1 MPHLSEIDTTNRGAI
16 EKARVTRV
24 QKSVEAG
31 RPRLP
36 DPLVPD
42 DFVDAT
48 EAPEDLQS
56 TPPPRK
62 TIDQLFAEVGGRTKA
77 QITTQADKLF
87 NRLVDEE
94 FAPEPR
100 SAFPE
105 LPVAA
110 QSASNLAFGFMDEL
124 STVMG
129 LPVEAVNE
137 AMGIVGESLGAD
149 SDTLTFLD
157 SPGNAI
163 KAVKA
168 AFTKMGQLPS
178 PELDNFER
186 RVGRS
191 AFTAAVIAATIQARA
206 PILAAEQGIT
216 VTSYIR
222 QQLGEFALKH
232 PGVFAVSEAGG
243 VVGAQFGGEQFG
255 PGGAAVGAFVGG
267 GLPSIVFGAGSGA
280 VLSPF
285 KAFKNLRDFYAI
297 PRAARGEDP
306 IFTPLEARTAT
317 FFAQRQVEGD
327 KLMIDNSI
335 KSTINRV
342 RKSGLEPATAEIVLR
357 RGLEQTLQA
366 VLKIEKKMFERI
378 PQKVRVSTKA
388 IVAAAERMLQ
398 APDIAPEV
406 LPMTKINQILG
417 SPNKDG
423 VRPDFPPIGSER
435 TVRDLGRQRSS
446 LLALQR
452 EARADE
458 NSALVGNLGKL
469 IASVDRSIKNGL
481 PDNEIVDQARAFS
494 KLRHDNFA
502 RGPVGVV
509 LRYLPSGDPNVSPTQ
524 TATQL
529 MKTFGGTGGERG
541 GGQFGTEQVVTGA
554 AQAKRKQVI
563 QQLETAI
570 RTRFREA
577 ASEAELAA
585 KPGGGP
591 EAAGKAAEKFIREN
605 AAGIKGLA
613 KLDNELNTVRKRL
626 VEFQDQKDTI
636 TSSAL
641 AKFSTL
647 DPDIAA
653 AKIVASPNPTKDVK
667 ALLKDFKGDEDAI
680 EGLQNGIIENLFK
693 SAAKGGVVTEGGHR
707 GISGVI
713 LLNRLS
719 DPKIDRMLEVLYANA
734 PDKLSRLRSLAIIA
748 SRLAEGQGQ
757 SAAFIRG
764 TKIAAG
770 VTGAFAGR
778 LLGVITGLGGT
789 VQVPGIFA
797 AEARRVVAN
806 AVQQLNPAAMLRFAV
821 NEPVWEKLLLSKFP
835 TNPKGVKKFM
845 IQARRI
851 VTTIEG
857 TRKTLAFHDGFALPI
872 PGELDEFEPLGP

>member
-1 MPHLSEIDTTNRGAI
+1 MPHLSEVDTVNREAI

-36 DPLVPD
+36 DPLVAD

-48 EAPEDLQS
+48 EAPENLQS

-62 TIDQLFAEVGGRTKA
+62 TIDQLFADVGGRTKA

-110 QSASNLAFGFMDEL
+110 QSVSNLAFGVSDEL
-124 STVMG
+124 AKLTG
-129 LPVEAVNE
+129 LVPEAVNE
-137 AMGIVGESLGAD
+137 ALMLLGKSLGAD
-149 SDTLTFLD
+149 SDSLTFLD
-157 SPGNAI
+157 SPGDAL
-163 KAVKA
+163 KAVKK
-168 AFTKMGQLPS
+168 AFEAVGQRPM

-191 AFTAAVIAATIQARA
+191 AFTAGIIAATIQARA
-206 PILAAEQGIT
+206 PVLALEEG
-216 VTSYIR
+216 VTLLSFIGK
-222 QQLGEFALKH
+222 QLGEFALKH
-232 PGVFAVSEAGG
+232 PGMFAATEAGA
-243 VVGAQFGGEQFG
+243 VVGAQFGGEEFG
-255 PGGAAVGAFVGG
+255 PTGAIVGGVVGG
-267 GLPSIVFGAGSGA
+267 GLPAVVGSAGGG
-280 VLSPF
+280 VLLSPV
-285 KAFKNLRDFYAI
+285 KAFKSLQEFYAI
-297 PRAARGEDP
+297 PKAARGEDP

-327 KLMIDNSI
+327 MLMIDNSI
-335 KSTINRV
+335 KATINRV
-342 RKSGLEPATAEIVLR
+342 AKSSLSPAEAEIVLR
-357 RGLEQTLQA
+357 RGLEKTLQV
-366 VLKIEKKMFERI
+366 VLKIESKMFGRI

-388 IVAAAERMLQ
+388 IVAAADRMLQ

-423 VRPDFPPIGSER
+423 VRPNLPTIGSER
-435 TVRDLGRQRSS
+435 TVGDLGRLRSS
-446 LLALQR
+446 ILSLQR

-458 NSALVGNLGKL
+458 NCALVGNLGKL
-469 IASVDRSIKNGL
+469 VASVDRSIKNGL
-481 PDNEIVDQARAFS
+481 PDSEVVDQARAFS
-494 KLRHDNFA
+494 KFRHDNFD
-502 RGPVGVV
+502 RGPVGIA
-509 LRYLPSGDPNVSPTQ
+509 LRYLSSGDPNVSPTQ

-529 MKTFGGTGGERG
+529 LKDFGGTGGVRG

-554 AQAKRKQVI
+554 AQAGRKKVV

-577 ASEAELAA
+577 ADEAASPEL
-585 KPGGGP
+585 
-591 EAAGKAAEKFIREN
+591 AGKAGEKFIREN

-613 KLDNELNTVRKRL
+613 NLQNELNTVRKRL
-626 VEFQDQKDTI
+626 VNFQEQRDTI

-647 DPDIAA
+647 DPDVAA
-653 AKIVASPNPTKDVK
+653 AKIVASPNPAKDIKV
-667 ALLKDFKGDEDAI
+667 LLKDFKGDEDAI

-693 SAAKGGVVTEGGHR
+693 SAAKDGEVTEGGHR
-707 GISGVI
+707 GISGII
-713 LLNRLS
+713 LRNRLS
-719 DPKIDRMLEVLYANA
+719 DPKIDRMLEVLFANA
-734 PDKLSRLRSLAIIA
+734 TEKMSRLRKITRIA
-748 SRLAEGQGQ
+748 AQLAEGRGR

-764 TKIAAG
+764 AKVTAG
-770 VTGAFAGR
+770 VGGAFIGR
-778 LLGVITGLGGT
+778 ALGVITGFGGT

-797 AEARRVVAN
+797 AEARRVVTD
-806 AVQQLNPAAMLRFAV
+806 AVQQMDPAKMLRYAV
-821 NEPVWEKLLLSKFP
+821 NEPQWEKLLLTKIP
-835 TNPKGVKKFM
+835 TNPLETKRFL
-845 IQARRI
+845 IDARRI
-851 VTTIEG
+851 VSTLEG
-857 TRKTLAFHDGFALPI
+857 SRKNLAFNDGADLPI
-872 PGELDEFEPLGP
+872 PEGLDEFGPLGP